1 VTSEP
6 LLWLDALQGSGIR
19 PGLSRMRAL
28 LRELGNPERACPS
41 IIVAGTNGKGSTSS
55 TLASILNA
63 SGYRTALYTSPHL
76 VELRERWM
84 IGGSMISSEMLGIAI
99 EKLRVAAD
107 RAGIVPTYF
116 EALTL
121 LAFIAF
127 ADAKCEVMVLEVGM
141 GGRLDATNVVRP
153 LAALITPIGF
163 DHTEYLGTTIRQIA
177 GEKAGVIHRGAI
189 VLTSNDDPRVLGVLR
204 HRAAMFGNPF
214 HVVTTTHATPLAGDF
229 QQRNAALAVRA
240 AEELRS
246 LLPTRSAGGPPA
258 GPPPAR
264 RHVAENRQRVA
275 GGPADEP
282 SALRAAQ
289 ITSESIELGVA
300 TTRWRGR
307 LEKIERGGKTIW
319 IDGGHNG
326 HAIAAIVP
334 FIAQHVPAP
343 RLLVFGIMSDKN
355 VAEVTSALFPLFDA
369 IIATE
374 PYPPRSELAS
384 RLVSLAGD
392 RGVAESDPRTAFER
406 ALATDYQSIVIAG
419 SLYLAGAA
427 IEFFSRGGAET
438 RREEE

>member
-1 VTSEP
+1 MTPEP

-63 SGYRTALYTSPHL
+63 SGYRTGLYTSPHL

-84 IGGSMISSEMLGIAI
+84 IGDSMISSEALSSAI
-99 EKLRVAAD
+99 EQLRAAAN
-107 RAGIVPTYF
+107 RADIVPTYF

-121 LAFIAF
+121 LAFIGFKNAQC
-127 ADAKCEVMVLEVGM
+127 DVMVLEVGM

-163 DHTEYLGTTIRQIA
+163 DHTEFLGTTIRQIA

-204 HRAAMFGNPF
+204 HRAALFGNPF
-214 HVVTTTHATPLAGDF
+214 HVVTSRHATPLPGDF
-229 QQRNAALAVRA
+229 QERNAALAVRA
-240 AEELRS
+240 AEELSS
-246 LLPTRSAGGPPA
+246 LLP
-258 GPPPAR
+258 
-264 RHVAENRQRVA
+264 
-275 GGPADEP
+275 
-282 SALRAAQ
+282 Q
-289 ITSESIELGVA
+289 ITHESIERGVA

-307 LEKIERGGKTIW
+307 LEKIERDEKTIW
-319 IDGGHNG
+319 IDGGHNA

-334 FIAQHVPAP
+334 FIAAHVPPP

-355 VAEVTSALFPLFDA
+355 VAEVTAALFPLFDA

-384 RLVSLAGD
+384 RLVLLAGD
-392 RGVAESDPRTAFER
+392 RGVAEADPFCAIER
-406 ALATDYQSIVIAG
+406 ALASDYSSIVIAG

-427 IEFFSRGGAET
+427 IEFFSRGGAGT

>member
-1 VTSEP
+1 
-6 LLWLDALQGSGIR
+6 
-19 PGLSRMRAL
+19 MRAL

-63 SGYRTALYTSPHL
+63 SGYRTGLYTSPHL

-84 IGGSMISSEMLGIAI
+84 IGGSMISAESLNIAI
-99 EKLRVAAD
+99 DQLRAAAD

-116 EALTL
+116 EGLTL
-121 LAFIAF
+121 IAFIAF
-127 ADAKCEVMVLEVGM
+127 VSCDVMVLEVGM

-204 HRAAMFGNPF
+204 HRAEMFGNPF
-214 HVVTTTHATPLAGDF
+214 HVVASTHATPLAGEF

-240 AEELRS
+240 AEELRP
-246 LLPTRSAGGPPA
+246 LLP
-258 GPPPAR
+258 
-264 RHVAENRQRVA
+264 
-275 GGPADEP
+275 
-282 SALRAAQ
+282 Q
-289 ITSESIELGVA
+289 ITADSIERGVA
-300 TTRWRGR
+300 STQWRGR
-307 LEKIERGGKTIW
+307 LERIERDGKTIW
-319 IDGGHNG
+319 IDGGHNA

-334 FIAQHVPAP
+334 FIIEHVPTP

-355 VAEVTSALFPLFDA
+355 IDDVTSALFPLFDA

-374 PYPPRSELAS
+374 PYPPRSEAAA
-384 RLVSLAGD
+384 RLVSLAPD
-392 RGVAESDPRTAFER
+392 RAIAEADIGQAIER
-406 ALATDYQSIVIAG
+406 ALASDYKSVVIVG

-438 RREEE
+438 RRRGEEKSKR

>member
-1 VTSEP
+1 VTPGP

-63 SGYRTALYTSPHL
+63 SGYRTGLYTSPHL

-84 IGGSMISSEMLGIAI
+84 IGGSMISAESLNIAI
-99 EKLRVAAD
+99 DQLRAAAD

-121 LAFIAF
+121 IAFIAF
-127 ADAKCEVMVLEVGM
+127 VSCDVMVLEVGM

-177 GEKAGVIHRGAI
+177 GEKAGVIHRGAV

-214 HVVTTTHATPLAGDF
+214 HVVTSTHPTPLAGDF
-229 QQRNAALAVRA
+229 QQRNAGLAVRA
-240 AEELRS
+240 AEELS
-246 LLPTRSAGGPPA
+246 PLLPTRSAGGSPA

-264 RHVAENRQRVA
+264 RHEAENRQRAA

-282 SALRAAQ
+282 SALRPAA
-289 ITSESIELGVA
+289 ITPESIERGVA

-307 LEKIERGGKTIW
+307 LERIERDGKTIW
-319 IDGGHNG
+319 IDGGHNA

-334 FIAQHVPAP
+334 FINEHVRAP
-343 RLLVFGIMSDKN
+343 RLLLFGIMSDKN
-355 VAEVTSALFPLFDA
+355 IADVTSALFPLFDA

-374 PYPPRSELAS
+374 PYPPRSEAAA
-384 RLVSLAGD
+384 RLVSLAPD
-392 RGVAESDPRTAFER
+392 RAIAEADVRQAIER
-406 ALATDYQSIVIAG
+406 ALASEYSSIVIAG

-427 IEFFSRGGAET
+427 IDFFSRGGAET
-438 RREEE
+438 RR

>member
-1 VTSEP
+1 VTPEP

-63 SGYRTALYTSPHL
+63 SGYRTGLYTSPHL

-84 IGGSMISSEMLGIAI
+84 IGDSMISTDALSSAI
-99 EKLRVAAD
+99 EQLRAAAD
-107 RAGIVPTYF
+107 RADIVPTYF

-127 ADAKCEVMVLEVGM
+127 KDAECEVMVLEVGM

-163 DHTEYLGTTIRQIA
+163 DHTEFLGTTIRQIA

-214 HVVTTTHATPLAGDF
+214 HVVTSRHPTPLPGDF
-229 QQRNAALAVRA
+229 QERNAALAVRA
-240 AEELRS
+240 AEELAP
-246 LLPTRSAGGPPA
+246 LLP
-258 GPPPAR
+258 
-264 RHVAENRQRVA
+264 RVTT
-275 GGPADEP
+275 D
-282 SALRAAQ
+282 
-289 ITSESIELGVA
+289 SIERGVSE
-300 TTRWRGR
+300 TRWRGR
-307 LEKIERGGKTIW
+307 LEKIERNGKTIW
-319 IDGGHNG
+319 IDGGHNA
-326 HAIAAIVP
+326 HAAAAIVP
-334 FIAQHVPAP
+334 FIAQHVPPP

-355 VAEVTSALFPLFDA
+355 VAEVTSSLFPLFEA

-384 RLVSLAGD
+384 RLVLIAGD
-392 RGVAESDPRTAFER
+392 RGVEEVDPFQAIER
-406 ALATDYQSIVIAG
+406 ALQSDHSSIVIAG

-438 RREEE
+438 RRA